1 MALDLES
8 RDLQRKL
15 RSLKTHVK
23 RTEALAAFLKKNPA
37 LASDCA
43 IKATMYGGQLS
54 LYFEDR
60 AYIHAVGSDPIQ
72 LVCSV
77 TISRSVPGRM
87 STYAR
92 IFPRFPGKS
101 SGRFYVRSKSIW
113 VRQRNDRPFDGTLC
127 RTE

>member
-72 LVCSV
+72 LRLQRDYQSVRPGQDVNVCEDLSAL
-77 TISRSVPGRM
+77 SRQKLRAVLRKVKINLGS
-87 STYAR
+87 
-92 IFPRFPGKS
+92 
-101 SGRFYVRSKSIW
+101 
-113 VRQRNDRPFDGTLC
+113 L
-127 RTE
+127 EE